1 MKRQQKINRYQHLIN
16 MIHAAT
22 KLRGWTLADT
32 AKHLGISY
40 IYMAS
45 LSNGAR
51 KLSGLSPDKQR
62 ALAQFIGISLVE
74 FFLLC
79 GVLQP
84 KDFIPGVSA

>member
-1 MKRQQKINRYQHLIN
+1 MKRKQKINRYQHLIN

-32 AKHLGISY
+32 ARHLGISY

-51 KLSGLSPDKQR
+51 KLSGLSPEKQR
-62 ALAQFIGISLVE
+62 VLAQFVGISLVE
-74 FFLLC
+74 FFLMC

-84 KDFIPGVSA
+84 EDFIPNAPA